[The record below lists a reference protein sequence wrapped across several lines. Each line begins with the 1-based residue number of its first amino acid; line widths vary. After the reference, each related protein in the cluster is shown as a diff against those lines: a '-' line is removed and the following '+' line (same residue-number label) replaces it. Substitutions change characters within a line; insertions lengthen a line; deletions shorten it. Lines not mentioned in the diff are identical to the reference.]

1 MYMSF
6 CFIESNVEDVITQCS
21 FDKLQD
27 IIKTLTPDLV
37 KKLDLNPM
45 LDHFITSGVL
55 PDNTVEVF
63 ENNSAKLTQRNLNR
77 WFLRNVLSKGNLQ
90 VAI

>member
-1 MYMSF
+1 M
-6 CFIESNVEDVITQCS
+6 ITQCS

-45 LDHFITSGVL
+45 LDHFIASGVL
-55 PDNTVEVF
+55 SDNTVEEF

-90 VAI
+90 VASCYNHYN